1 MRPVLLLLIIPL
13 SFIFIC
19 GCSETPPAQPA
30 VTPAVAPA
38 TPSPGLPITLPTPVV
53 TPSRTASV
61 SDNTIIIVKKTF
73 TPANM
78 TVKINSTV
86 RWVNADDR
94 PHRLEFA
101 DKAFSTSTY
110 LLGTS
115 QSASQRFDRAGT
127 YDFSCTIQPEMQ
139 GTIIVE
145 A

>member
-1 MRPVLLLLIIPL
+1 MRPAPLLLIIALP
-13 SFIFIC
+13 FIFIC
-19 GCSETPPAQPA
+19 GCSQTPPVTPA
-30 VTPAVAPA
+30 VTPAVAPV
-38 TPSPGLPITLPTPVV
+38 TPSPAMPVPFQTPVV

-61 SDNTIIIVKKTF
+61 SDNTIVIQKNTF
-73 TPANM
+73 KPANM

-94 PHRLEFA
+94 PHRLEFV

-127 YDFSCTIQPEMQ
+127 YDFSCTIHPEMQ

-145 A
+145 V